1 MHLDLALM
9 ATFPDERMKQQG
21 WGILLV
27 PRVLHWAVLGATG
40 GRKTRGCEKEK
51 EVLSPGCF
59 WGMLKTVF
67 KRRKTHTASQIV
79 SGVWG
84 QSIA

>member
-1 MHLDLALM
+1 MHLDLAVM
-9 ATFPDERMKQQG
+9 ATFPDGRMKQQG

-27 PRVLHWAVLGATG
+27 PRVLQGAVLGATG
-40 GRKTRGCEKEK
+40 GRKTRGCEKKK
-51 EVLSPGCF
+51 EVLSPGNF
-59 WGMLKTVF
+59 WGILKIVF
-67 KRRKTHTASQIV
+67 RRRKTQTASQKV